1 MKSKTPII
9 ILLLTII
16 TISCSPQTHS
26 TLSPTLTTTPSDST
40 RNIPEITPTGI
51 FIEPYQNVQS
61 QNLVDYGE
69 LGEDLIKTLTFNQST
84 IWSPQ
89 DQSIAQAILEQGKN
103 PGMGV
108 RELHQEGI
116 TGKGIT
122 VAIIDQ
128 NMNLDHPEFQGEIIK
143 YIWLGTDEPIQ
154 PYSMHGPAVTSL
166 LIGNT
171 IGAAPDARVYYAA
184 VPSWLLDAQYYADAL
199 DWIIAENEKLPEGE
213 KIRVV
218 SVSAAPSG
226 IWSPFTKNMD
236 AWDAAYMRAT
246 EAGLLVLDCTFERGI
261 TLMCTYDLNDPDN
274 MASCIPNWDPAT
286 HSPRERINIPTSR
299 TTATEDGY
307 NEEVQFFYQFS
318 GYGGLSWSTPY
329 LAGVLA
335 MGWQINP
342 ELTNDH
348 ILDILFHSAYITEN
362 GERIIDPRAFIE
374 RVKLTAPSTE

>member
-1 MKSKTPII
+1 MKNKTPII

-26 TLSPTLTTTPSDST
+26 TSSPTLTTTPSDST
-40 RNIPEITPTGI
+40 KNIPEITPTGI
-51 FIEPYQNVQS
+51 FIEPYQDVQS
-61 QNLVDYGE
+61 QNLVEFGK
-69 LGEDLIKTLTFNQST
+69 LGEELIKTLIFDQFT

-89 DQSIAQAILEQGKN
+89 DQTIAQVILEQGKN
-103 PGMGV
+103 PGMGI

-116 TGKGIT
+116 TGKDIT

-128 NMNLDHPEFQGEIIK
+128 KMNLDHPEFQGKIIK
-143 YIWLGTDEPIQ
+143 YIDFGTDETIH

-166 LIGNT
+166 LVGST
-171 IGAAPDARVYYAA
+171 IGTAPDARVYYAA

-199 DWIIAENEKLPEGE
+199 DWVIAENEKLPEGE

-226 IWSPFTKNMD
+226 IWSPFTKNLD

-246 EAGLLVLDCTFERGI
+246 EAGLLVLDCTFEEGI
-261 TLMCTYDLNDPDN
+261 TLMCTHDLNDPDN
-274 MASCIPNWDPAT
+274 IASCIPNWDPAT

-299 TTATEDGY
+299 TTASENINNNGK
-307 NEEVQFFYQFS
+307 VQFFYRFS
-318 GYGGLSWSTPY
+318 GYSGMSWTVPY

-342 ELTNDH
+342 ELTNEH
-348 ILDILFHSAYITEN
+348 ILAILFHSAYVAES
-362 GERIIDPRAFIE
+362 GQRIIDPKAFIE
-374 RVKLTAPSTE
+374 RVKLTVEK